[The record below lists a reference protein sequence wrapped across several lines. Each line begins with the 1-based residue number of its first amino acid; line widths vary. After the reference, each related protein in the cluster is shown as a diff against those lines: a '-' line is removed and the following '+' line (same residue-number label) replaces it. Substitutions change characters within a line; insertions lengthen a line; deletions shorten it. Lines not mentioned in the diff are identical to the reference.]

1 MKTIHV
7 PDSRVFERGPPLRSA
22 SRLRAL
28 VARWS
33 DDDVVVLGLWPLL
46 AALAANARSSE
57 ALVDEVVASVKRG
70 AGHLGAEAP
79 RFFEV
84 LASAP
89 ADRRVRVL
97 AGLARQPAAVRML
110 VELAGDRR
118 AETAV
123 RRAALEAL
131 EMAPASAPL
140 VRLATRL
147 STMRPLAV
155 SAAALLHAIESR
167 RSSTLEQIA
176 SFKLGDV
183 LRDRGHPFVIEQ
195 VWKLGSVDFGATM
208 LEFWDP
214 VQVEPLRLRVKVP
227 RRRAHVVAA
236 LSGGSVRCVRIEF
249 AARPVVRWR
258 RVGATSSPFGIL
270 ALSRSGM
277 RAEIERFEF
286 DSSFWDDVFDD
297 AFDFSDV
304 AAVVDLQLGPVVAWC
319 DGQQGGALF
328 SGEDQQGK
336 VAALLF
342 DAVRN
347 SSEPSPRRV
356 SRKTALRRRRP

>member
-1 MKTIHV
+1 MKTIQV
-7 PDSRVFERGPPLRSA
+7 PDTRVFERGSPLRSVT
-22 SRLRAL
+22 RLRAL

-57 ALVDEVVASVKRG
+57 ALVDEVVASVKRC
-70 AGHLGAEAP
+70 AGSLGADAP
-79 RFFEV
+79 RFFDV
-84 LASAP
+84 LESAP

-97 AGLARQPAAVRML
+97 AGVAGHPAAVRML

-123 RRAALEAL
+123 RRAALKAL
-131 EMAPASAPL
+131 ETAPESATL
-140 VRLATRL
+140 VRLAARL
-147 STMRPLAV
+147 STIRPLAV
-155 SAAALLHAIESR
+155 SAAGLLRAIESR

-183 LRDRGHPFVIEQ
+183 LRDRGRPVVIEQ
-195 VWKLGSVDFGATM
+195 VWKLGHVDFGATT

-227 RRRAHVVAA
+227 RRRARVVAA
-236 LSGGSVRCVRIEF
+236 LSRGSVRGVRIEF
-249 AARPVVRWR
+249 ASRPVVRWR

-304 AAVVDLQLGPVVAWC
+304 AAVVDLQLGSVLAWC
-319 DGQQGGALF
+319 DGQQGGELF
-328 SGEDQQGK
+328 RGEDQQGK
-336 VAALLF
+336 VVALLF
-342 DAVRN
+342 DAVRI
-347 SSEPSPRRV
+347 STEPPPRRLRRQAAV
-356 SRKTALRRRRP
+356 RRRRP